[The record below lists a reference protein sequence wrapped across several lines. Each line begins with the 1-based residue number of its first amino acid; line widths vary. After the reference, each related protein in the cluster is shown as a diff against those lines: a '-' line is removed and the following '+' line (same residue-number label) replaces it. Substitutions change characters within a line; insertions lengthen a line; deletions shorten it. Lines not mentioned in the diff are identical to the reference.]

1 MARPGVTYHEVSI
14 IAQRLIAAG
23 KNPTIDAIRIE
34 LGTGSNST
42 LGAHLRT
49 FKERQTQTQQL
60 ATKENIPEELIAVIK
75 GLWER
80 VMNQSEDKIQTIQQE
95 TAQDITKLRQ
105 EVQSLSQSN
114 SDWQQQFQKT
124 KQERDA
130 FSHEKS
136 TLEQLF
142 ANSKIEAA
150 AMTEKYHG
158 LEQKVVEKQIRVD
171 ELHAQHKQTQ
181 ANLEHYRTASLEQR
195 MLDQERFDRQQ
206 KLSEQTI
213 TQMNQKLAQA
223 DQKNIALEKHSQ
235 KIISENENL
244 KLKLHKLNENHQITT
259 KHLTDAQ
266 NELVKTMQTLE
277 QFNSLKLQCD
287 EQNKKII
294 ELQTQHALTQQQLE
308 AEKLKSKEMSEQNK
322 ALASEKWILGQEKAQ
337 LYGQLK
343 QFNIAFENS
352 IVQQ

>member
-1 MARPGVTYHEVSI
+1 MARPGVTYHEVSM

-80 VMNQSEDKIQTIQQE
+80 VMTQSEDKIQTIQQE
-95 TAQDITKLRQ
+95 TARDIIQLKQ
-105 EVQSLSQSN
+105 EAQSLLQSN
-114 SDWQQQFQKT
+114 ADWQQKFQKT

-136 TLEQLF
+136 TLEQLLG
-142 ANSKIEAA
+142 NSKIEAA
-150 AMTEKYHG
+150 AMTEKLNS
-158 LEQKVVEKQIRVD
+158 LEQKVSEKQMRIN
-171 ELHAQHKQTQ
+171 ELHTQHKQTQ
-181 ANLEHYRTASLEQR
+181 ANLEHYRAASLEQR
-195 MLDQERFDRQQ
+195 TSDQQRFDRQL
-206 KLSEQTI
+206 KLSEQAI
-213 TQMNQKLAQA
+213 TQMNHKLAQA
-223 DQKNIALEKHSQ
+223 GQENIALEKQSQ

-244 KLKLHKLNENHQITT
+244 KSELHKLNDQYEITI
-259 KHLTDAQ
+259 KRLNDAQ
-266 NELVKTMQTLE
+266 NELVLAMRGID
-277 QFNSLKLQCD
+277 QFHALQMKFD
-287 EQNKKII
+287 EQNKEVI
-294 ELQTQHALTQQQLE
+294 ELKTQCALTLQQLE
-308 AEKLKSKEMSEQNK
+308 AEKLKSKEMSDQNK
-322 ALASEKWILGQEKAQ
+322 ALASEKWLLGQEKAQ

-343 QFNIAFENS
+343 QFNIAFENN
-352 IVQQ
+352 IIQQ

>member
-42 LGAHLRT
+42 LGTHLRT

-80 VMNQSEDKIQTIQQE
+80 VMNQSEEKIQTIQQE
-95 TAQDITKLRQ
+95 TAQDVTQLRQ
-105 EVQSLSQSN
+105 EVQSLLQSN
-114 SDWQQQFQKT
+114 AEWQQQFQKT

-130 FSHEKS
+130 LVHEKS
-136 TLEQLF
+136 TLEQLL
-142 ANSKIEAA
+142 ANSKVEAA
-150 AMTEKYHG
+150 AMIEKLNGH
-158 LEQKVVEKQIRVD
+158 EQKVAEKQIRIE
-171 ELHAQHKQTQ
+171 ELHKQHKQTQ
-181 ANLEHYRTASLEQR
+181 TNLEHYRAASHEQR
-195 MLDQERFDRQQ
+195 TLDQQRFEHQQ

-213 TQMNQKLAQA
+213 LQMNQKTIQA
-223 DQKNIALEKHSQ
+223 SEENLILQKQGQ
-235 KIISENENL
+235 KTIFENENL
-244 KLKLHKLNENHQITT
+244 KSEIEKLNAQNEITT
-259 KHLTDAQ
+259 KRLSDAQ
-266 NELVKTMQTLE
+266 NELARAMQNIDQFYTL
-277 QFNSLKLQCD
+277 QIKFD
-287 EQNKKII
+287 EQNKAVI
-294 ELQTQHALTQQQLE
+294 ELQTQNALIKQQLE
-308 AEKLKSKEMSEQNK
+308 TEKLKSAEISEQNK

-343 QFNIAFENS
+343 QFNISFENN

>member
-14 IAQRLIAAG
+14 IAQRLIAVG

-42 LGAHLRT
+42 LGTHLRI

-95 TAQDITKLRQ
+95 TAQDITRLKQ
-105 EVQSLSQSN
+105 EVQSLLQSN
-114 SDWQQQFQKT
+114 ADWQQQFQKT

-130 FSHEKS
+130 LAHEKS
-136 TLEQLF
+136 TLEQLL

-150 AMTEKYHG
+150 AMTEKLSG
-158 LEQKVVEKQIRVD
+158 LEQKIAEKQIRID
-171 ELHAQHKQTQ
+171 ELHTQHKQTQ
-181 ANLEHYRTASLEQR
+181 ANLEHYRAASLEQR
-195 MLDQERFDRQQ
+195 TLDQERFDRQQ
-206 KLSEQTI
+206 KLLEQTI
-213 TQMNQKLAQA
+213 TQINKKLALA
-223 DQKNIALEKHSQ
+223 SEENLMLQKHGQ
-235 KIISENENL
+235 KTISENENL
-244 KLKLHKLNENHQITT
+244 KSELHKLNGQYEITT
-259 KHLTDAQ
+259 THLSDAK
-266 NELVKTMQTLE
+266 NELARAIQSTD
-277 QFNSLKLQCD
+277 QFYALQIKFD
-287 EQNKKII
+287 EQNKAVI
-294 ELQTQHALTQQQLE
+294 ELKTQHALALQQLE
-308 AEKLKSKEMSEQNK
+308 AEKLKSAEMSEQNK

-343 QFNIAFENS
+343 QFNIAFENN

>member
-80 VMNQSEDKIQTIQQE
+80 VMNQSEDKIQIIQQE
-95 TAQDITKLRQ
+95 TTQDITQLKQ
-105 EVQSLSQSN
+105 EVQSLLQSN
-114 SDWQQQFQKT
+114 ANCQQQFQKA

-136 TLEQLF
+136 TLEQLL

-150 AMTEKYHG
+150 AMTEKLSG
-158 LEQKVVEKQIRVD
+158 FEQKVMEKQIRID
-171 ELHAQHKQTQ
+171 ELHKQHKQTQ

-195 MLDQERFDRQQ
+195 TLDQQRFEQQQ

-213 TQMNQKLAQA
+213 TQMNQNLTKASEENLML
-223 DQKNIALEKHSQ
+223 QKHEQ
-235 KIISENENL
+235 KIIFENENL
-244 KLKLHKLNENHQITT
+244 KSELHKLNAQNEIIISR
-259 KHLTDAQ
+259 LSDAQ
-266 NELVKTMQTLE
+266 NELAKTTQNLEHLQEMQIR
-277 QFNSLKLQCD
+277 FD
-287 EQNKKII
+287 DQNKILT
-294 ELQTQHALTQQQLE
+294 ELQTQYALVQQQLE
-308 AEKLKSKEMSEQNK
+308 FEKLKSKEISDQNK
-322 ALASEKWILGQEKAQ
+322 DLASEKWILGQEKSQ

-343 QFNIAFENS
+343 QFNISLENN